1 MRVAEVLDAARQR
14 GGRSWWS
21 LWQTNVDLEVGTLA
35 PSLLHRRET
44 SWARPVN
51 SRRGARQRSETVR
64 DLNGTVA
71 AITGAS
77 SGIGAASARALAA
90 EGASLVLGARR
101 VERLEE
107 IAEEVDSQ
115 VAIVEM
121 DVRNPEDA
129 TRLVEEAYNQ
139 FGQLDALI
147 ANAGIGA
154 YGGIMDLTDEQL
166 EEMMD
171 TNVAGT
177 VWPIRAA
184 VPGFIE
190 AGEGDIVIVAS
201 VAGLRGAGDEA
212 VYAATKFAQVGL
224 AGALDRELREKGIRV
239 STLCPGGVATEFAM
253 GAGRTPDMPGL
264 DEMMRPEDIAAA
276 VVTVLKQP
284 RSMRSLV
291 WSMRSIHEA
300 D

>member
-1 MRVAEVLDAARQR
+1 MRDI
-14 GGRSWWS
+14 S
-21 LWQTNVDLEVGTLA
+21 
-35 PSLLHRRET
+35 
-44 SWARPVN
+44 
-51 SRRGARQRSETVR
+51 
-64 DLNGTVA
+64 GTVA

-77 SGIGAASARALAA
+77 AGIGAASARALAA
-90 EGASLVLGARR
+90 EGVSLVLGARR
-101 VERLEE
+101 TDRLEQLASE
-107 IAEEVDSQ
+107 LGDGI
-115 VAIVEM
+115 AIVEM
-121 DVRNPEDA
+121 DVRKPEDSS
-129 TRLVEEAYNQ
+129 RLISEAYEK
-139 FGQLDALI
+139 FGRLDALV

-154 YGGIMDLTDEQL
+154 YGGIMDLSDDQL
-166 EEMMD
+166 TEMMD
-171 TNVAGT
+171 TNIAGT

-201 VAGLRGAGDEA
+201 VAGLRGAADEA

-224 AGALDRELREKGIRV
+224 AGALDRELREHGIRV
-239 STLCPGGVATEFAM
+239 TTLSPGGTATEFAM

-264 DEMMRPEDIAAA
+264 AEMMRPEDVASA

-284 RSMRSLV
+284 RTMRTLL

>member
-1 MRVAEVLDAARQR
+1 M
-14 GGRSWWS
+14 
-21 LWQTNVDLEVGTLA
+21 
-35 PSLLHRRET
+35 
-44 SWARPVN
+44 
-51 SRRGARQRSETVR
+51 R

-90 EGASLVLGARR
+90 EGVSLVLGARR

-107 IAEEVDSQ
+107 IADEVDSE
-115 VAIVEM
+115 VAVVEM

-129 TRLVEEAYNQ
+129 TRLVEQAYKR
-139 FGQLDALI
+139 FGRLDALV

-184 VPGFIE
+184 VPGLVE
-190 AGEGDIVIVAS
+190 AGGGDIVIVAS
-201 VAGLRGAGDEA
+201 VAGLRGAADEA

-284 RSMRSLV
+284 RTMRTLV
-291 WSMRSIHEA
+291 WSMRSINEA